1 MKLSISISISKFR
14 LSFITALILLSFT
27 ASQEARS
34 QNQTL
39 SVSGGL
45 VSLSGGQSTSFTFQ
59 PSLGFQVGQRLS
71 DNWFMHLGFSK
82 QTFYMTLPQLPASL
96 LAITKITLP

>member
-1 MKLSISISISKFR
+1 MKSSSSSFK
-14 LSFITALILLSFT
+14 LSFIAVFVLLTFVVSHKIN
-27 ASQEARS
+27 SQS
-34 QNQTL
+34 QTL
-39 SVSGGL
+39 SINGGL